1 MVKVDETKDIATA
14 SKATISDSVN
24 TTASIA
30 NSGRVSDMKLAND
43 NLKNMQKISKSKRVK
58 FTCDY
63 AYAALYP
70 NGFVT
75 TYQGMPVYLIFDGR
89 TVELPEAIA
98 KFVKSKI
105 ETKAKSEA
113 EKRRRV
119 AEQPLDN
126 LGRY

>member
-30 NSGRVSDMKLAND
+30 NSGRVSDTKLAND